1 MHASSGSNTWSTQT
15 DHCCVGQFQYR
26 VFKTIWLGWF
36 WTSVLL
42 ISSYWLAMM
51 TGISHSHQLWL
62 GNFDLYDWSFPS
74 ADLKSCPSMPGFNC
88 CYCVCCSSLL
98 CFLSFFLLPTYSF
111 FIPPF
116 FSFFFHLPRQL
127 FLNYLLYHVNICFCR
142 QVPIVNVTGFLVCR

>member
-74 ADLKSCPSMPGFNC
+74 ADLKSCPSMPAFNC
-88 CYCVCCSSLL
+88 CYLFLLFISLL
-98 CFLSFFLLPTYSF
+98 PFFLPSSYLFLLHSSNLFILLSLDKTTFYNLSALSRKYFFLQTGTYCKCDWFLSL
-111 FIPPF
+111 
-116 FSFFFHLPRQL
+116 
-127 FLNYLLYHVNICFCR
+127 
-142 QVPIVNVTGFLVCR
+142 